1 MLFKEE
7 PQNLERA
14 EAALSCYLEA
24 ASQFKNAKSRKLL
37 GRVLWLLSLDNP
49 ERKLAEK
56 FEEFKGDTPAW
67 YWITYIPQLLNS
79 LSRQEAP
86 IARSILGKLAK
97 TYPQALYCHLRTT
110 REDMVV
116 LKKNHEQKEAKEK
129 AARAAKQQQSQ
140 QSSPAPKQG
149 SPDARPGSSGAQAAT
164 NGDAKPPVTTSTPG
178 GTVKTEGNAQGNP
191 APNGPPTVEVTPPA
205 PKKPWDHVEEISA
218 ILKTAFPLLAL
229 SMETMLDQIH
239 KNFKCP
245 PDEDA
250 YRLIVALLNDGLSYV
265 GRQPTLYA
273 RDTKLPSS
281 TEGNITRFA
290 ESVLPAHIRK
300 SFESDFIKDK
310 PTMYEYIQKLRTWR
324 NRFEERLDRRRIV
337 VPLEQYTHQ
346 LSEFR
351 FLKFDDVEVPGQY
364 LLHRDKNSD
373 FVRIE
378 RFLSDVE
385 LVRGVGVC
393 HRRIKI
399 RGHDG
404 STHPFAIQF
413 PTARSSRREERI
425 IQLFR
430 IFNGILSKRKES
442 RKRNLQFHLPLM
454 VPITPSVRL
463 VQDDPSFIN
472 LQGIYED
479 HCRKNGVNKDE
490 PILFSI
496 DKLRA
501 LQPKN
506 LDHANSIRLETF
518 AAVQEKY
525 VPPTIVQDYFRNTF
539 PQFADFWLFRRTF
552 SYHLAALT
560 FMTYV
565 MHMNTRFPHKLLIS
579 RQSGRVWGSELIPSM
594 AVGKPILHNSEP
606 VPFRLTPNLQTMLG
620 PLNLEGIFAPAVM
633 TVARCL
639 IEPEGEL
646 EMQLSIFMR
655 DEMNHWFT
663 SQHKSSSLTPDVL
676 RDSVQQNSDLVV
688 KRASSIGSLPTGAN
702 LPANQTM
709 VDLVSVAVH
718 PQKLAMT
725 DPLWM
730 AYL

>member
-1 MLFKEE
+1 
-7 PQNLERA
+7 
-14 EAALSCYLEA
+14 
-24 ASQFKNAKSRKLL
+24 
-37 GRVLWLLSLDNP
+37 
-49 ERKLAEK
+49 
-56 FEEFKGDTPAW
+56 
-67 YWITYIPQLLNS
+67 
-79 LSRQEAP
+79 
-86 IARSILGKLAK
+86 
-97 TYPQALYCHLRTT
+97 
-110 REDMVV
+110 
-116 LKKNHEQKEAKEK
+116 
-129 AARAAKQQQSQ
+129 
-140 QSSPAPKQG
+140 
-149 SPDARPGSSGAQAAT
+149 
-164 NGDAKPPVTTSTPG
+164 
-178 GTVKTEGNAQGNP
+178 
-191 APNGPPTVEVTPPA
+191 
-205 PKKPWDHVEEISA
+205 
-218 ILKTAFPLLAL
+218 
-229 SMETMLDQIH
+229 
-239 KNFKCP
+239 
-245 PDEDA
+245 
-250 YRLIVALLNDGLSYV
+250 LNDGLSYV

-310 PTMYEYIQKLRTWR
+310 PTMFEYIQKLRIWR
-324 NRFEERLDRRRIV
+324 NRFEERLDRRRLVI
-337 VPLEQYTHQ
+337 PLEQYTHQ

-378 RFLSDVE
+378 RFLSDVD

-413 PTARSSRREERI
+413 PTARSARREERI

-430 IFNGILSKRKES
+430 IFNGILAKRKES
-442 RKRNLQFHLPLM
+442 RRRNLQFHLPLM

-463 VQDDPSFIN
+463 ISDDPSSLN
-472 LQGIYED
+472 LQAIYED

-496 DKLRA
+496 DKFRA
-501 LQPKN
+501 LSPVNDHKLKHSVQPLTQLQKN
-506 LDHANSIRLETF
+506 VDQANAIRLETF
-518 AAVQEKY
+518 SAVQEKY
-525 VPPTIVQDYFRNTF
+525 VPSNMVQDFFRATF
-539 PQFADFWLFRRTF
+539 PTFDDFWLFRRTF

-565 MHMNTRFPHKLLIS
+565 MHMNTRYPHKLHIS
-579 RQSGRVWGSELIPSM
+579 RQTGRVWGSELIPSM

-606 VPFRLTPNLQTMLG
+606 VPFRLTPNLQVMLG

-663 SQHKSSSLTPDVL
+663 SQHKTNALTPDVL
-676 RDSVQQNSDLVV
+676 RESVQSNSDLVV
-688 KRASSIGSLPTGAN
+688 KRASSIGSQPSGAN

-718 PQKLAMT
+718 PQKLAAT